1 VLKVLIGGRSP
12 SVALRPAPPPPAGRQ
27 SLFRTSGTVCEGEP
41 CLRDPATSRSP
52 SVTGAEDRV
61 EALYAALIDEVIEIL
76 TGSAR
81 RPWWRRWF
89 R

>member
-1 VLKVLIGGRSP
+1 
-12 SVALRPAPPPPAGRQ
+12 
-27 SLFRTSGTVCEGEP
+27 
-41 CLRDPATSRSP
+41 
-52 SVTGAEDRV
+52 VTGAEDRV

-81 RPWWRRWF
+81 RPWRRRWF